1 MDLHK
6 IDWENIPWE
15 PVREGITRKSF
26 SGNGATLALHK
37 LMPKHEPKPHKHT
50 YEQLV
55 YILAGHIRFHVGDK
69 SVVLGPGR
77 PAANPAGR
85 HALGRGGRR
94 RAGPQSRYLH
104 AGARGIRPGA
114 TIGGAN
120 PRDHLCISAGFRKL
134 DLNSVTSQRAEP
146 RCRNGSSASI

>member
-69 SVVLGPGR
+69 SVVLGPGGLLQI
-77 PAANPAGR
+77 PPDVMHWGEVVGDEPVVFVDFGDVTNYAK
-85 HALGRGGRR
+85 
-94 RAGPQSRYLH
+94 
-104 AGARGIRPGA
+104 
-114 TIGGAN
+114 
-120 PRDHLCISAGFRKL
+120 SA
-134 DLNSVTSQRAEP
+134 
-146 RCRNGSSASI
+146 

>member
-69 SVVLGPGR
+69 SVVLGPGGLLQIPPDVLLAPSR
-77 PAANPAGR
+77 
-85 HALGRGGRR
+85 LRGM
-94 RAGPQSRYLH
+94 
-104 AGARGIRPGA
+104 
-114 TIGGAN
+114 
-120 PRDHLCISAGFRKL
+120 SAQMSLTGKSGHHW
-134 DLNSVTSQRAEP
+134 SVTDFRF
-146 RCRNGSSASI
+146 

>member
-50 YEQLV
+50 IQPLHMHTTLTCTIIIV
-55 YILAGHIRFHVGDK
+55 IMVG
-69 SVVLGPGR
+69 
-77 PAANPAGR
+77 
-85 HALGRGGRR
+85 
-94 RAGPQSRYLH
+94 
-104 AGARGIRPGA
+104 
-114 TIGGAN
+114 
-120 PRDHLCISAGFRKL
+120 
-134 DLNSVTSQRAEP
+134 
-146 RCRNGSSASI
+146 

>member
-69 SVVLGPGR
+69 RWCSV
-77 PAANPAGR
+77 PAASCKS
-85 HALGRGGRR
+85 RR
-94 RAGPQSRYLH
+94 MSCI
-104 AGARGIRPGA
+104 GARWSA
-114 TIGGAN
+114 TS
-120 PRDHLCISAGFRKL
+120 PSSISIF
-134 DLNSVTSQRAEP
+134 SP
-146 RCRNGSSASI
+146 RCGRNMHRRHDNL